1 MISAD
6 PDDPDGLSRRDR
18 PDFAERSRRTQQHVL
33 DAAVEV
39 LIEHGYAGA
48 STLRIQERAG
58 VSRGRLLHQYPQRD
72 ALLVAAVQHLVQARL
87 AAQRERTDWP
97 TDPGERIDAAI
108 GELWQGYQQGFFWAA
123 TELWLA
129 ARHHRA
135 LADALRPLEH
145 ALGQDIRRSTDAMF
159 GPDLAAHPHYPAVR
173 ELVTTSMRGV
183 ALTYSFA
190 PRDPHTDPQLAA
202 WRQVAR
208 RELLG

>member
-1 MISAD
+1 MVSG
-6 PDDPDGLSRRDR
+6 DDDEPRRER
-18 PDFAERSRRTQQHVL
+18 ADFAERSRRTQQHVL

-72 ALLVAAVQHLVQARL
+72 ALLVAAVQHLVQVRL
-87 AAQRERTDWP
+87 AAQLERADWP
-97 TDPGERIDAAI
+97 ADPGDRIDAAI
-108 GELWQGYQQGFFWAA
+108 GEMWRTYQQGFFWAA

-129 ARHHRA
+129 SRHHRG
-135 LADALRPLEH
+135 LAEALRPLEH

-159 GPDLAAHPHYPAVR
+159 GPELVGHPRYPAVR
-173 ELVTTSMRGV
+173 EIVTTSMRGV

-190 PRDPHTDPQLAA
+190 PRDPATDPQLAA
-202 WRQVAR
+202 WKQLAR